1 MVPSNS
7 TKTAQINSFNG
18 LATSLAFFSGFVYAS
33 AAILIKEMS
42 KKKVH
47 FTTINLYAAYFGL
60 PMCMAISAAAFG
72 LDYKPKDLTVIYK
85 NSFFLDMAFTFI
97 SALAGVLSQV
107 FWIISM
113 KFEDATKIAMYRT
126 TDLLF
131 AFIFQRI
138 FLHIESNL
146 FSILGAIFIAIGM
159 FTVIGFKF
167 LDRNEKSKLKKK
179 QLKLNGQELAVRG
192 EDDGDRAKLDVDD
205 DELTRNYGCF
215 KKFIFYKF

>member
-1 MVPSNS
+1 
-7 TKTAQINSFNG
+7 
-18 LATSLAFFSGFVYAS
+18 
-33 AAILIKEMS
+33 
-42 KKKVH
+42 
-47 FTTINLYAAYFGL
+47 
-60 PMCMAISAAAFG
+60 
-72 LDYKPKDLTVIYK
+72 
-85 NSFFLDMAFTFI
+85 
-97 SALAGVLSQV
+97 
-107 FWIISM
+107 M

-167 LDRNEKSKLKKK
+167 LDKNEKSKLKKK